1 MHLQNLNRT
10 PLFKINMIK
19 SNEITNSIYTSISQ
33 FTNTYICLYH
43 ILHFFLNLESL
54 ISRLIASYIDNNLL
68 HEHTNI
74 YKKFKTKVR
83 EIFRGID
90 DGISKQTN
98 TRIGLL

>member
-1 MHLQNLNRT
+1 M
-10 PLFKINMIK
+10 K
-19 SNEITNSIYTSISQ
+19 SQIAYTSISQ
-33 FTNTYICLYH
+33 LTNTYISLYH

-54 ISRLIASYIDNNLL
+54 ISRLIARYIDNNLL

-83 EIFRGID
+83 EIFQGIN

-98 TRIGLL
+98 THIGLL